1 MKILQVS
8 TYDLQGGA
16 AIAAYRLHRGLRA
29 MGEDCRMLVRHKS
42 SADETVLRVLSQDQ
56 PVPEDEDFF
65 LRTVIQSQHID
76 SHRTEI
82 SNTLFTLPYPG
93 DDLAGSTLFREADLV
108 NLHWVAGYQ
117 SPITVQK
124 LWQQGEPVV
133 WTLHDQWAFTGGCHY
148 SAGCLKYRSDCLSC
162 PQLADDPWD
171 VPAAVLRD
179 KLTLWARA
187 NLTIV
192 TPSRWLAACARESA
206 LFRELRIEVIPN
218 SLDTEFFTPFP
229 KEDAKR
235 DLGLPPDAA
244 TLLFGAEEGSEKRK
258 GFRELLAAM
267 HHALAMP
274 EFRSLLERER
284 LKILCFGHPDPTL
297 RDEGLPV
304 VALGYLE
311 SPERIRTAYS
321 AADQFILPSLEDNLP
336 NTMLEAL
343 SCGTPVVAFAAG
355 GIPEVVFDGVNGRL
369 APVGDSQELARSIS
383 SLIFRPEE
391 SKSMGRNGR
400 RLMVE
405 EYSPPIQARRYKRL
419 YQDLCEGHEPR
430 KAPIP
435 GKEAVDIPPTEVAG
449 SADILRVPLETALG
463 PHLQAILN
471 PVLFRA
477 LKRYAPSLYRQWLDA
492 EADRAAR
499 LEVIHRFGQR
509 IDELNRQVNDLNGPM
524 GEWQRNF
531 LRILRKLHLLPSPRW
546 KGAPAQTVGNSEAPL
561 NPESP
566 KKRAT

>member
-1 MKILQVS
+1 LKILQVS

-405 EYSPPIQARRYKRL
+405 EYSLPIQARRYKRL

>member
-1 MKILQVS
+1 MKILQIS
-8 TYDLQGGA
+8 TYDMEGGA
-16 AIAAYRLHRGLRA
+16 GIAAYRLHRALRGI
-29 MGEDCRMLVRHKS
+29 GEESRMMVRYKA
-42 SADETVLRVLSQDQ
+42 SADETVLSALSQNQ
-56 PVPEDEDFF
+56 PPTGDEGFY
-65 LRTVIQSQHID
+65 LGTVIQSQHID
-76 SHRTEI
+76 SNRTEI

-108 NLHWVAGYQ
+108 NLHWVVRYQ
-117 SPITVQK
+117 SPVTLQRLFQSGK
-124 LWQQGEPVV
+124 PVV

-148 SAGCLKYRSDCLSC
+148 SAGCLKYRSDCVSC

-179 KLTLWARA
+179 KLTLWARSD
-187 NLTIV
+187 LTIV

-218 SLDTEFFTPFP
+218 SLDTEFFTPLP

-244 TLLFGAEEGSEKRK
+244 TLLFGAEQGSEKRK

-267 HHALAMP
+267 RYGLAIP
-274 EFRSLLERER
+274 EFRSLLERDR
-284 LKILCFGHPDPTL
+284 LKILCFGHPDPAL
-297 RDEGLPV
+297 RNEGLPV

-311 SPERIRTAYS
+311 SPEKIRTAYS

-369 APVGDSQELARSIS
+369 APVGDSQELARAIS
-383 SLIFRPEE
+383 SLVLRPEE

-400 RLMVE
+400 RMMVE
-405 EYSPPIQARRYKRL
+405 EYSLPVQARRYKSL
-419 YQDLCEGHEPR
+419 YQDLCERHEPR

-435 GKEAVDIPPTEVAG
+435 RKEVADIPPTEVTG
-449 SADILRVPLETALG
+449 SAAILRVPLETTLG
-463 PHLQAILN
+463 PHLQAILD

-477 LKRYAPSLYRQWLDA
+477 LKRYAPKVYRMWLDA

-499 LEVIHRFGQR
+499 LQVIHRFGR
-509 IDELNRQVNDLNGPM
+509 KIDELNQQVNDLNGPM
-524 GEWQRNF
+524 GDWQRNF
-531 LRILRKLHLLPSPRW
+531 FRILRKMHLLRSW
-546 KGAPAQTVGNSEAPL
+546 KREKAPAQTIDNSKAPL
-561 NPESP
+561 NPESQ
-566 KKRAT
+566 KKRAI